1 MCKNFIKGIA
11 WERKLGWICERLG
24 SVVTQQC
31 KSGPREGEN
40 KDNYYKCC
48 SPPRIL
54 MKIWLG
60 SQGECKTDQPS
71 QKTRFFQVWD
81 YLLLT
86 TCYAKIL
93 ASRSCRKHGLG
104 AFLPK
109 GKLIVINHNYFCN

>member
-40 KDNYYKCC
+40 KGNYYKCC

-54 MKIWLG
+54 MKIWLS
-60 SQGECKTDQPS
+60 SQGECKTDPAI
-71 QKTRFFQVWD
+71 TENP
-81 YLLLT
+81 
-86 TCYAKIL
+86 
-93 ASRSCRKHGLG
+93 
-104 AFLPK
+104 FLP
-109 GKLIVINHNYFCN
+109 GVGLPTANNLLC